1 MTRRGGVL
9 ISIAVCA
16 AALLIWRVFMADTTP
31 DTRLPLHAKLRIL
44 EPLPDML
51 ARNDSSLLW
60 SQARRSDAP
69 DSSLLLPV
77 ARASERYTKDPS
89 ELVLTYDAPGCP
101 LTLPAGRQMQISFEG
116 PVIVDSY
123 LIYPMETM
131 TWNEMQAMVSHTVDL
146 FEAAGWPFKPK
157 AKAGPPSVLRREIT
171 VEQLNKKTYGTK
183 FVNIGRWNPCDAPHI
198 EASAEV
204 RHLNSAPSG
213 PSIPPAAATS
223 PRDPDAPDRFVML
236 VNFLIDNDAL
246 TGEIRQLTEA
256 RRLAVHGDADQ
267 RLPASV
273 WLDDPGWRLEGWDG
287 EWID

>member
-51 ARNDSSLLW
+51 ARNDAPLL
-60 SQARRSDAP
+60 SAQARDPESQDF
-69 DSSLLLPV
+69 DVMIPV
-77 ARASERYTKDPS
+77 ARASERYTEDPS

-131 TWNEMQAMVSHTVDL
+131 TWDEMQAMVSHTVDL
-146 FEAAGWPFKPK
+146 FETAGWPFKPK

-183 FVNIGRWNPCDAPHI
+183 FVNIGRWSPCDAPHI

-236 VNFLIDNDAL
+236 VRFWIDNDAL

-273 WLDDPGWRLEGWDG
+273 WLDDPGWRPEGWDG

>member
-51 ARNDSSLLW
+51 ARNDAPLL
-60 SQARRSDAP
+60 SAQARDPESQDF
-69 DSSLLLPV
+69 DVMIPV
-77 ARASERYTKDPS
+77 ARASERYTEDPS

-131 TWNEMQAMVSHTVDL
+131 TWDEMQAMVSHTVDL
-146 FEAAGWPFKPK
+146 FETAGWPFKPK

-183 FVNIGRWNPCDAPHI
+183 FVNIGRWSPCDAPHI

-236 VNFLIDNDAL
+236 VRFWIDNDAL

-256 RRLAVHGDADQ
+256 RRLAVHGDADH

-273 WLDDPGWRLEGWDG
+273 WLDDPGWRPEGWDG
-287 EWID
+287 DWID

>member
-51 ARNDSSLLW
+51 ARNDAPLL
-60 SQARRSDAP
+60 SAQARDPESQDF
-69 DSSLLLPV
+69 DVMIPV
-77 ARASERYTKDPS
+77 ARASERYTEDPS

-146 FEAAGWPFKPK
+146 FETAGWPFKPK

-183 FVNIGRWNPCDAPHI
+183 FVNIGRWSPCDAPHI

-223 PRDPDAPDRFVML
+223 LRDSDAPDRFVML
-236 VNFLIDNDAL
+236 VRFWIDHDAL
-246 TGEIRQLTEA
+246 TAEIRQLTEA

-273 WLDDPGWRLEGWDG
+273 WLDDPGWRPEGWDG